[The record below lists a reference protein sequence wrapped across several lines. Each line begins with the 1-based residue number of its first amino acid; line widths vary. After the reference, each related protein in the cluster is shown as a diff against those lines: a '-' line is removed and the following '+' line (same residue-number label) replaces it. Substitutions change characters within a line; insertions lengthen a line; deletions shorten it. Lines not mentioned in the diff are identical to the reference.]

1 MIKVANVF
9 HELIKLYV
17 THTRFLA
24 MFFPLPFQTERKRKI
39 GVLERG
45 VREEWTERKIPFLKC
60 CFILTY

>member
-24 MFFPLPFQTERKRKI
+24 MFFPLPFQTERKREI
-39 GVLERG
+39 GVL
-45 VREEWTERKIPFLKC
+45 
-60 CFILTY
+60 